1 MLVVGLCAFDPTS
14 DDAIFEARRAL
25 LAAQATPAD
34 SPDHHRLWL
43 DVATKYEAMFRHNP
57 KADYAPE
64 MAMNAGHAWK
74 QVGNFT
80 HVHAIYKHFVETYG
94 SEQVL
99 AELDSQ
105 PRSKAVSSFRQYEEH
120 VKYALSGYEALAQ
133 LEVATFDY
141 AGAAKTYAAMS
152 GNARFPKEKRVEA
165 ARNAIVLFGPLGQ
178 RDAQMAERD
187 KLVKL
192 DKDMA
197 IDVDYLVAS
206 FGYREDLDKAS
217 AQKMARS
224 LEAFVDKYLPLTPK
238 GHRNLVEASLYSA
251 RLERQLG
258 DEATATKWLEKTLRA
273 FDVLKANAPRSSIA
287 AGTEAQVI
295 EADRLLL
302 DGSTKRDLKTATN
315 AKGAEALDAR
325 LAKVATKYS
334 ASPEWTIA
342 VSTNRG
348 LVWDGLRG
356 TSRDADAERLTVR
369 HYAVADSI
377 ARQSH
382 TDAKLATARLADLS
396 AELGDAKMKAYVTS
410 GSEAPTL
417 TYADGMYTRRG
428 LPNAQSVIAASAP
441 TPP

>member
-1 MLVVGLCAFDPTS
+1 
-14 DDAIFEARRAL
+14 
-25 LAAQATPAD
+25 
-34 SPDHHRLWL
+34 
-43 DVATKYEAMFRHNP
+43 MFRHNP

-74 QVGNFT
+74 QLGNFA

-99 AELDSQ
+99 AELDAQ

-141 AGAAKTYAAMS
+141 AGAAKTYASMS

-165 ARNAIVLFGPLGQ
+165 ARNAIVLFGPLAQ

-224 LEAFVDKYLPLTPK
+224 LEAFVDKYSPTTPK
-238 GHRNLVEASLYSA
+238 GHRNLVEGSLYSA

-258 DEATATKWLEKTLRA
+258 DEAAATKWLEKTVRA
-273 FDVLKANAPRSSIA
+273 FDVLKTNTPRSAIA
-287 AGTEAQVI
+287 PATEAQLV

-302 DGSTKRDLKTATN
+302 DGSTKRDLRDLLKTTN
-315 AKGAEALDAR
+315 VKAAEALDAR

-334 ASPEWTIA
+334 APEWTIA

-348 LVWDGLRG
+348 SVWDSLRG
-356 TSRDADAERLTVR
+356 RDADAERLAVR
-369 HYAVADSI
+369 HYAVADFF

-410 GSEAPTL
+410 GSESPTL
-417 TYADGMYTRRG
+417 TYTDGMYTRRG